1 MIIQFDFDKSNWF
14 QFFVN
19 FRSTLK
25 SFLPKVIKAV
35 KEAISI
41 PLIVGGGIRS
51 EKELQEAYD
60 SGADLVVIGTAF
72 EENSNL
78 LINFTKNEHIH

>member
-1 MIIQFDFDKSNWF
+1 MAGMYMGNKVIYLEAGSGASNP
-14 QFFVN
+14 V
-19 FRSTLK
+19 
-25 SFLPKVIKAV
+25 LPKVIKAV
-35 KEAISI
+35 KETISI